1 MSPAVTQALEAV
13 GTVGGSALFVFGVSV
28 LATRLAERLVDH
40 RGSEIGRALL
50 RRSRRPLRLLAPVIA
65 AQLSL
70 AGTPLPHAAGAALS
84 QALTILLIA
93 GFAWEAVELTYVV
106 DDVVLPRLTGVS
118 VDNLRARR
126 ASTQIQV
133 FRRIASVAIIVVA
146 IAAALLTFSQ
156 VRALGVSLL
165 ASAGIVALVAGVAA
179 KPLATNVVAGFQIA
193 AAQPIRLDD
202 VVVIEGHWGRIEEI
216 ALTYVVVRIWDLRRL
231 VVPIVYFTENCFE
244 NWTRRTA
251 DLLSYVHLFVDF
263 ATPVEDM
270 RAELRRVLAATEL
283 WDGKVVGLQVTE
295 IAEHAMQVRALM
307 SVRNSSDSWDL
318 GCLVR
323 ERLVDWLRREHP
335 ECLPRMRG
343 VLTDVDPAIGV
354 GPWPPGVTDRPRAGE
369 AHPPVTAGQVAS
381 PGPLPRGWH
390 WAAPP
395 GAAAAPA
402 AAAVPAADPP
412 APAAD
417 PPPPAAMPGATP
429 PAGPAPDAADAV
441 AGVMGVGS
449 MPAQPRGPE
458 SGSPQPAA
466 PDPQGP

>member
-1 MSPAVTQALEAV
+1 MSPAVTQAVDAV
-13 GTVGGSALFVFGVSV
+13 GTVGGSALFVFAVAVVG
-28 LATRLAERLVDH
+28 TRLAVRLVDH
-40 RGSEIGRALL
+40 GGSEIGRALL
-50 RRSRRPLRLLAPVIA
+50 RRSRRPLLLLAPVIA

-70 AGTPLPHAAGAALS
+70 AGTSLPHTAGAVLS
-84 QALTILLIA
+84 QALVILLIT
-93 GFAWEAVELTYVV
+93 GFAWEAVALTYVV

-133 FRRIASVAIIVVA
+133 FRRIASVVIVVVA
-146 IAAALLTFSQ
+146 VAAALLTFSQ
-156 VRALGVSLL
+156 VRALGASLL
-165 ASAGIVALVAGVAA
+165 ASAGIVAVVAGIAA

-263 ATPVEDM
+263 ATPIDEM
-270 RAELRRVLAATEL
+270 RGELRRVLAASEL

-295 IAEHAMQVRALM
+295 VAEQAMQVRALM

-323 ERLVDWLRREHP
+323 ERLVDWLHREHP

-343 VLTDVDPAIGV
+343 VLTGVDPAVGV
-354 GPWPPGVTDRPRAGE
+354 GPWPTELTPRAGRGE
-369 AHPPVTAGQVAS
+369 ASPPVA
-381 PGPLPRGWH
+381 PGAPGGPVPPAEPLPRGWH
-390 WAAPP
+390 WLAP
-395 GAAAAPA
+395 GAEAAPA
-402 AAAVPAADPP
+402 T
-412 APAAD
+412 
-417 PPPPAAMPGATP
+417 GAGASA
-429 PAGPAPDAADAV
+429 AGPAPSTAGVPAPPV
-441 AGVMGVGS
+441 AGAAGGAMGVGA
-449 MPAQPRGPE
+449 MPGEPAGGQPG
-458 SGSPQPAA
+458 GPQPAA
-466 PDPQGP
+466 PDAEA